1 MDALHFGLG
10 AVTYPP
16 QRGGLEGTSMTSI
29 LPAAS
34 DDLRVV
40 ICLEFDRRA
49 SPLKVAKF
57 RTALLNCPCVTSG
70 SDLTGTFDFMVEA
83 ALPDI
88 GSFNEWLEGIKGA
101 LANLVSRY
109 ETNFVTKRFVRA
121 ERDVGHAVW
130 VRCEDGMKRV
140 DSSLI
145 NKVTAEGDYMR
156 LHTDGESWMFH
167 STMNDIS
174 ERLGAD
180 FILVHRS
187 TLLRSSF
194 INHLRHEGRA
204 WTAVL
209 DDGSVE
215 RIAQTRIVA
224 LQAKLRSSSSDSE
237 PASTNGE
244 DSAESPAVPKRKV
257 AAAFAH
263 S

>member
-1 MDALHFGLG
+1 
-10 AVTYPP
+10 
-16 QRGGLEGTSMTSI
+16 
-29 LPAAS
+29 
-34 DDLRVV
+34 
-40 ICLEFDRRA
+40 
-49 SPLKVAKF
+49 
-57 RTALLNCPCVTSG
+57 
-70 SDLTGTFDFMVEA
+70 
-83 ALPDI
+83 
-88 GSFNEWLEGIKGA
+88 
-101 LANLVSRY
+101 
-109 ETNFVTKRFVRA
+109 
-121 ERDVGHAVW
+121 
-130 VRCEDGMKRV
+130 
-140 DSSLI
+140 
-145 NKVTAEGDYMR
+145 
-156 LHTDGESWMFH
+156 MFH

-180 FILVHRS
+180 FILIHRS

>member
-1 MDALHFGLG
+1 
-10 AVTYPP
+10 
-16 QRGGLEGTSMTSI
+16 MTSI

-40 ICLEFDRRA
+40 MCLEFDRRA
-49 SPLKVAKF
+49 APLKVAKF

-70 SDLTGTFDFMVEA
+70 SELTGTFDFMVEA

-88 GSFNEWLEGIKGA
+88 ETFNEWLEGIKGA

-109 ETNFVTKRFVRA
+109 ETNFVSKRFVRA

-130 VRCEDGMKRV
+130 VRCDDGMKRV

-204 WTAVL
+204 WTAIL

-215 RIAQTRIVA
+215 RVAQTRIVA
-224 LQAKLRSSSSDSE
+224 LQAKLRSGSSDSG

-257 AAAFAH
+257 AAALAH